1 MVYFISG
8 AWVLLSLSLPNVA
21 RTLPVPKEGLLI
33 PRNQAEAV
41 RRRVV
46 GLEKDRTLGLIRE
59 EARLMV
65 LDWPGLRPEIEKHV
79 DKLLDMRAENNPSAF
94 VPKEAVAAA
103 QKLDPMLKNSAK
115 LGFVFFLTGERQY
128 AETAWEIL
136 DLAGRVPRWG
146 WFNWDGANMPQIH
159 YGMFTRSAAFA
170 VDFCWEA
177 WSPAQRRRATQ
188 ILAER
193 CVEPYWRLVSLSPF
207 MALHHLRA
215 RTREI
220 TPWGQP

>member
-193 CVEPYWRLVSLSPF
+193 RVEPYWRLVSLSPF
-207 MALHHLRA
+207 MALHHLC
-215 RTREI
+215 EE
-220 TPWGQP
+220 PGK